1 MKKLLTPS
9 LILNAVLLLIVTGYM
24 IFTRPAEKPFP
35 AIISVVKVKVVPIPV
50 NVLVEKPIP
59 VTEYDSIPY
68 PIYIDS
74 SETVKD
80 YFVFRKYDITLRD
93 DSIAKLCLKAEVWKN
108 NLQRAELT
116 GQIYTKEKII
126 ENTTVKTI
134 TEPKRIKGF
143 VGIAPGFDAK
153 SFNVMV
159 SGMVALQDK
168 KEHIYSLKYEPF
180 RKQGEI
186 GILWKI
192 RLKK

>member
-24 IFTRPAEKPFP
+24 IFTKPTEKPFP
-35 AIISVVKVKVVPIPV
+35 AIISVVKVKVVPINV
-50 NVLVEKPIP
+50 NVIVYKPVP
-59 VTEYDSIPY
+59 VTEYDSVAY
-68 PIYIDS
+68 PVYVDS

-80 YFVFRKYDITLRD
+80 YFVFRKYDIPLRD
-93 DSIAKLCLKAEVWKN
+93 DSTAKLSLKADVWKN

-116 GQIYTKEKII
+116 GDVFTKEKII

-143 VGIAPGFDAK
+143 IGISPGFDAK
-153 SFNVMV
+153 NFNVMV
-159 SGMVALQDK
+159 SGMAAIQDK
-168 KEHIYSLKYEPF
+168 KDHIYLLKYEPF

-186 GILWKI
+186 GLLWKI

>member
-1 MKKLLTPS
+1 
-9 LILNAVLLLIVTGYM
+9 M
-24 IFTRPAEKPFP
+24 IFTKPAEKPFP
-35 AIISVVKVKVVPIPV
+35 AIISIIKVKVVPIPV
-50 NVLVEKPIP
+50 NIIVEKPVP

-68 PIYIDS
+68 PVYIDS

-80 YFVFRKYDITLRD
+80 YFVFRKYDILLRD
-93 DSIAKLCLKAEVWKN
+93 DSTAKLCLKAEVWKN
-108 NLQRAELT
+108 SLQRAELT

-134 TEPKRIKGF
+134 TERKRIKGF

-153 SFNVMV
+153 NFNVTL
-159 SGMVALQDK
+159 SGMAAIQDK
-168 KEHIYSLKYEPF
+168 KDHIYLLQYEPF

-186 GILWKI
+186 GLLWKI